1 VKGHARAAEPGFS
14 TIHRRLFYNPD
25 GSGRAGEF
33 DFITY
38 FECADEHVATF
49 DRIRASRRTAEPGVA
64 LRRRRA
70 GVAGQAGPEVVTAGP
85 SAEADGHGGAG
96 SSTLG

>member
-1 VKGHARAAEPGFS
+1 VKGHARAAEPGIT

-25 GSGRAGEF
+25 GPGRTGEF

-49 DRIRASRRTAEPGVA
+49 DRVCAA
-64 LRRRRA
+64 LRDQQQNPEWRF
-70 GVAGQAGPEVVTAGP
+70 VEEGPEWRGRRV
-85 SAEADGHGGAG
+85 
-96 SSTLG
+96 LRW